1 MKNIADNVHLENPV
15 QIAMKELIFIM
26 DIVLK
31 FVQMDF
37 IQIMANVWNVK
48 ILALNAQMDQFILV
62 LLVSLNSISSIIDV
76 FNNVLMVISE
86 MNNLHLVDSVV
97 KTARN
102 VIIILIVLIA
112 VVEQLWVNQDF
123 VFNLQIVV
131 RLGTTVKFVM
141 IVIVLNASIISI
153 FKTDNV
159 FNYVKDLHIKM
170 IKQENVKIA
179 HPTVSSVNLLLSV

>member
-1 MKNIADNVHLENPV
+1 
-15 QIAMKELIFIM
+15 MKELIFIM

-62 LLVSLNSISSIIDV
+62 LLVSLNFISSIIDV

-97 KTARN
+97 KTAKN

-112 VVEQLWVNQDF
+112 VMEQLWVNQDF
-123 VFNLQIVV
+123 VSNLQIVV

-141 IVIVLNASIISI
+141 TLIVLNASIISI